1 MERGSPGAASMQ
13 LSDQLCFGLYSATRA
28 IQRLYRPLLAE
39 HGLTYPQYLV
49 MLVLWEEDGL
59 PVSEVGAR
67 LGLDSASTTP
77 LLQRMEQA
85 DLILRT
91 RSTSDE
97 RQVIVELTTSGRAL
111 RDEVQHTT
119 TAVTCA
125 AVDASSDAEALLQA
139 LDELVARLP
148 DAI

>member
-1 MERGSPGAASMQ
+1 MQ

-59 PVSEVGAR
+59 LVSEIGTR

-77 LLQRMEQA
+77 LLQRMEQSG
-85 DLILRT
+85 LVVRT

-97 RQVIVELTTSGRAL
+97 RQVIVELTEQGRGL

-125 AVDASSDAEALLQA
+125 ALDASSDAEALRRA
-139 LDELVARLP
+139 LDELVAGLP
-148 DAI
+148 DATS

>member
-1 MERGSPGAASMQ
+1 MQ

-59 PVSEVGAR
+59 LVSEIGAR

-77 LLQRMEQA
+77 LLQRMEQSG
-85 DLILRT
+85 LVVRT

-97 RQVIVELTTSGRAL
+97 RRVIVELTEQGRSL

-125 AVDASSDAEALLQA
+125 ALDASSDAEALRRA
-139 LDELVARLP
+139 LDELVAGLP
-148 DAI
+148 DATS